1 MNQQTKWQAS
11 LEALCQNSSGQVTL
25 SFYDEKLRHGFS
37 VGGSCAV
44 LSASTIKLLVLA
56 EVFRQAEEGSL
67 SLAEG
72 VTLTAEKRTGGDG
85 ILKELLSGHT
95 FTLKE
100 LCTLMIIV
108 SDNEAANLLLDRVG
122 MDKVNQLGEDL
133 GLTATHLGRKMMD
146 SAARD
151 AGLRRRP
158 GASSPGHLR
167 RHSGKSP
174 RKQNHAGNAQAA
186 AAGGPAPAVPA
197 GRRAPG
203 PQMRGPQGR
212 GK

>member
-1 MNQQTKWQAS
+1 M
-11 LEALCQNSSGQVTL
+11 
-25 SFYDEKLRHGFS
+25 
-37 VGGSCAV
+37 
-44 LSASTIKLLVLA
+44 SASTIKLLVLA

-108 SDNEAANLLLDRVG
+108 SDNEAANLLLTG
-122 MDKVNQLGEDL
+122 GHGQGEPA
-133 GLTATHLGRKMMD
+133 GRGPGAHRTHLGRKMMD

-151 AGLRRRP
+151 AGRDNWTCADDWCFFS
-158 GASSPGHLR
+158 GASTKALW
-167 RHSGKSP
+167 
-174 RKQNHAGNAQAA
+174 
-186 AAGGPAPAVPA
+186 
-197 GRRAPG
+197 
-203 PQMRGPQGR
+203 
-212 GK
+212 